1 MPCEHYKD
9 ALTEAAAT
17 GVGPQGALR
26 AHLTACDS
34 CRAAFEQ
41 EQSLFTAIDSGL
53 HAAANAEVPPSLLPR
68 VRAGLDEVAVAPPP
82 RWLQPL
88 VFASAGVALA
98 FVVFLIARPY
108 HATPENVVR
117 QGPVFAPTAITPGTN
132 ANPGKIPAAAAE
144 TASTGANPSHTARNS
159 TFFHP
164 VASSNPQVLVP
175 ADEREAL
182 ARFVATLSQRSDV
195 ATAFLAQT
203 PERKDALV
211 SPDLLQ
217 IADIEIKPLEGGEA
231 EASHSVGEKR

>member
-1 MPCEHYKD
+1 
-9 ALTEAAAT
+9 LTEAAAT
-17 GVGPQGALR
+17 GAALQGELR
-26 AHLTACDS
+26 THLASCAS
-34 CRAAFEQ
+34 CRAALEQ
-41 EQSLFTAIDSGL
+41 EQFLFTAIDSGL
-53 HAAANAEVPPSLLPR
+53 HTAANAEVPPSLLPL
-68 VRAGLDEVAVAPPP
+68 VRAALDEVAVKHPP
-82 RWLQPL
+82 RWLQSL
-88 VFASAGVALA
+88 VFASASVVLALM
-98 FVVFLIARPY
+98 VFLVARS
-108 HATPENVVR
+108 HHGAPENVVR

-132 ANPGKIPAAAAE
+132 ANPGQISAAASE
-144 TASTGANPSHTARNS
+144 TASIGANHPHAVRDS
-159 TFFHP
+159 TLFHP

-203 PERKDALV
+203 PEKKVPLV